1 MTALDPVASNL
12 LAQVARYHGLD
23 ASPLEDLSRIE
34 WADKP
39 LPFAALAKAALA
51 TGLDVRASHLRA
63 SDLLALK
70 VVLPILGL
78 RDDGTTFI
86 ISAIL
91 GDRLQLENAAVE
103 IFDPKRLGDP
113 KTRVSIGELMPGW
126 SGRVISIR
134 RLRPKNEVPES
145 ARRWFLQSILMHRG
159 QLLTVFAA
167 TLGINLLSI
176 TVPLFF
182 QIITNRVIPYQSAD
196 TLITITVAIILGLS
210 FNAILLYGRSI
221 VVSHVT
227 AKIDCQLNNDVYAKL
242 LSLPIGFFESMSVGA
257 TAKSV
262 QQIDEIRRYMSGT
275 LLPTVLEAT
284 SLFIIVPILFIYN
297 VQLSL
302 IVCLLAVMNALA
314 IGLTLRPF
322 IDALGRLNKQ
332 ESLKQGELVES
343 IRNMPIIK
351 ALSLEN
357 WRMRQWCGTID
368 AATKIGV
375 RVNDISAIALSAVTL
390 LERLTAVAIMVVGA
404 MKIVYGEM
412 SLGALI
418 AFSMLANLVAGPITR
433 IVVAMSEFLRVRVAF
448 QTLDLFFRESPEDY
462 VQIPRSRHLL
472 RGQVGLQDVTFT
484 YPGRN
489 TPALEN
495 CTLSVQPGEYIGI
508 VGASGSGKST
518 LTKLVQ
524 GLYIPDRG
532 TVTFDDLPIAQLELR
547 GLRKQLGVVLQDSFL
562 FHGTIRQNIGVGRLS
577 ARLDEIVGAAQEA
590 GALDFISSL
599 RLGFETTVEEGGI
612 NLSGGQR
619 QRIAIARA
627 LIRNPRLLI
636 FDEATSALDSES
648 EALVQSSIES
658 LSLKRTVIV
667 ISHRLSTLKNAHRL
681 FVLSKG
687 RIEAAG
693 THAELLRC
701 SPTYIAL
708 SNAQIKFSSHD
719 VDMDVS
725 DARSA

>member
-1 MTALDPVASNL
+1 
-12 LAQVARYHGLD
+12 
-23 ASPLEDLSRIE
+23 
-34 WADKP
+34 
-39 LPFAALAKAALA
+39 
-51 TGLDVRASHLRA
+51 
-63 SDLLALK
+63 
-70 VVLPILGL
+70 
-78 RDDGTTFI
+78 
-86 ISAIL
+86 
-91 GDRLQLENAAVE
+91 
-103 IFDPKRLGDP
+103 
-113 KTRVSIGELMPGW
+113 
-126 SGRVISIR
+126 
-134 RLRPKNEVPES
+134 
-145 ARRWFLQSILMHRG
+145 
-159 QLLTVFAA
+159 
-167 TLGINLLSI
+167 
-176 TVPLFF
+176 
-182 QIITNRVIPYQSAD
+182 
-196 TLITITVAIILGLS
+196 
-210 FNAILLYGRSI
+210 
-221 VVSHVT
+221 
-227 AKIDCQLNNDVYAKL
+227 
-242 LSLPIGFFESMSVGA
+242 
-257 TAKSV
+257 
-262 QQIDEIRRYMSGT
+262 MSGT

-418 AFSMLANLVAGPITR
+418 AFSMLADLVAGPITR

-508 VGASGSGKST
+508 VGASGS
-518 LTKLVQ
+518 V
-524 GLYIPDRG
+524 R
-532 TVTFDDLPIAQLELR
+532 
-547 GLRKQLGVVLQDSFL
+547 
-562 FHGTIRQNIGVGRLS
+562 
-577 ARLDEIVGAAQEA
+577 AR
-590 GALDFISSL
+590 
-599 RLGFETTVEEGGI
+599 
-612 NLSGGQR
+612 
-619 QRIAIARA
+619 
-627 LIRNPRLLI
+627 
-636 FDEATSALDSES
+636 
-648 EALVQSSIES
+648 S
-658 LSLKRTVIV
+658 LSLFKACTFLI
-667 ISHRLSTLKNAHRL
+667 
-681 FVLSKG
+681 
-687 RIEAAG
+687 AA
-693 THAELLRC
+693 R
-701 SPTYIAL
+701 
-708 SNAQIKFSSHD
+708 
-719 VDMDVS
+719 
-725 DARSA
+725 